1 VVDHIPAV
9 EGRFDLRY
17 SRGNGI
23 FMGLI
28 GMGPRFSGV
37 ELGDT
42 HLRVH
47 MGWGFN
53 ARIPLEHITRV
64 GPADRPF
71 FAWGVHGWRGRWLV
85 NGSSEG
91 IVAIEIDPPVR
102 GWAVCFPLRLSTVF
116 VSLADPDRFVAAV
129 AGRCAA

>member
-1 VVDHIPAV
+1 MTGVSRDV
-9 EGRFDLRY
+9 ERRFDISY
-17 SRGNGI
+17 SRGNRILLGLLGI
-23 FMGLI
+23 
-28 GMGPRFSGV
+28 GPRFSRV

-42 HLRVH
+42 DLRIR

-53 ARIPLEHITRV
+53 ARIPIANIARL
-64 GPADRPF
+64 GSADRPF

-102 GWAVCFPLRLSTVF
+102 GWTMCFPLRLRTVYI
-116 VSLADPDRFVAAV
+116 SLADPDALIASLGARISP
-129 AGRCAA
+129 